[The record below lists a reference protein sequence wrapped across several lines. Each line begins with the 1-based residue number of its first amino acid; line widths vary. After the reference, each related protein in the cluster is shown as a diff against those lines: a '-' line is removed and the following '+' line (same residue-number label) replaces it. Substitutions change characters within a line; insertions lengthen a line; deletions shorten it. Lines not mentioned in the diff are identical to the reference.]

1 MPPVGLETWVFWG
14 VSYTPNS
21 WGISFFGG
29 LNNGQ
34 LMAQEPTLRGLT
46 LRLIAIEI
54 GFVGTIDVYA
64 NIVGLLLGEGG

>member
-1 MPPVGLETWVFWG
+1 MPPVGLGTWVFWG

-64 NIVGLLLGEGG
+64 NIVGLLLGECG